1 MEIRSHGL
9 IDCRG
14 DLSFN
19 SASIGEQESK
29 PMISSKVGLI
39 MVYLALGVAPI
50 FGLPAQLV
58 FAAEQPFYAGKTVNI
73 IAGFAPGGT
82 IDIRARLFARYLS
95 KYIPGSPP
103 IVVQNQVGAGGLVA
117 ANYVFSVAK
126 ADGLT
131 LLHFPSS
138 TVMNTFLT
146 DSANV
151 KYDIRQVPI
160 IWLGSDS
167 WLTVSN
173 PNTTGLKKPADL
185 LKASMQFRVGGSG
198 VSSLRSLR
206 PKLALELFGVD
217 HTWVNGYKGSSDL
230 LLAFEKGEIHMFE
243 DPQDGYHANILPRE
257 KSGTAVVLWQT
268 GIIGTDEN
276 FTRSKLL
283 PHVPTLDEVLPKD
296 KKQGPRWQAWKAAV
310 IPQAFQYSIGLHPA
324 TPRDR
329 ITMLSQAFAK
339 LTQDAEFRSDF
350 EKALGEPPDAI
361 IGEQADRIVKDGV
374 KKLFEDYKSGV
385 EYLRAMAQS
394 K

>member
-1 MEIRSHGL
+1 MM
-9 IDCRG
+9 C
-14 DLSFN
+14 
-19 SASIGEQESK
+19 SK
-29 PMISSKVGLI
+29 LELI
-39 MVYLALGVAPI
+39 MAYVAVGVA
-50 FGLPAQLV
+50 LV
-58 FAAEQPFYAGKTVNI
+58 FKLSTPVAFAAEQPFYAGKTINI

-82 IDIRARLFARYLS
+82 IDIRARLFARHLS
-95 KYIPGSPP
+95 KYIPGNPS

-117 ANYVFSVAK
+117 ANAVFSVAK

-146 DSANV
+146 DSANL

-167 WLTVSN
+167 WLTVLN
-173 PNTTGLKKPADL
+173 PNTTGLKKAEDL
-185 LKASMQFRVGGSG
+185 LRASTQLRVGGSG

-217 HTWVNGYKGSSDL
+217 HAWVNGYKGSSDL

-243 DPQDGYHANILPRE
+243 DPQDGYQANIQPRE
-257 KSGTAVVLWQT
+257 KSGVAAVLWQT
-268 GIIGTDEN
+268 GIIDTDER

-283 PHVPTLDEVLPKD
+283 PHVPNLDEVLPKD
-296 KKQGPRWQAWKAAV
+296 KKQGARWQAWKAAV
-310 IPQAFQYSIGLHPA
+310 IPQAFQYSVGLHPG

-329 ITMLSQAFAK
+329 ITTLSQAFAK
-339 LTQDAEFRSDF
+339 MTQDAEFRSDF

-361 IGEQADRIVKDGV
+361 IGEPADRIVKDGV
-374 KKLFEDYKSGV
+374 KKLFEDYKVGV
-385 EYLRAMAQS
+385 DYLRDMAQT

>member
-1 MEIRSHGL
+1 MRIPKIGL
-9 IDCRG
+9 
-14 DLSFN
+14 
-19 SASIGEQESK
+19 
-29 PMISSKVGLI
+29 
-39 MVYLALGVAPI
+39 MVAYTALGVAVI
-50 FGLPAQLV
+50 SGLSAQIV

-95 KYIPGSPP
+95 KYMPGNPS
-103 IVVQNQVGAGGLVA
+103 IVVQNMVGAGGLVA

-126 ADGLT
+126 PDGLT

-146 DSANV
+146 DSSNV

-167 WLTVSN
+167 WLTVLN
-173 PNTTGLKKPADL
+173 PNTTGLKKAEDL
-185 LKASMQFRVGGSG
+185 LKASMQLRVGGSG

-206 PKLALELFGVD
+206 PKLALELFGTD
-217 HTWVNGYKGSSDL
+217 HAWVNGYKGSSDL
-230 LLAFEKGEIHMFE
+230 LLAFEKGEIHIFE
-243 DPQDGYHANILPRE
+243 DPQDGYQANIQPRE
-257 KSGTAVVLWQT
+257 KSGTAAVIWQT
-268 GIIGTDEN
+268 GIIGRDER

-296 KKQGPRWQAWKAAV
+296 KKQGARWQAWKAAV
-310 IPQAFQYSIGLHPA
+310 IPQAFQYSVGVHPG
-324 TPRDR
+324 TSRDR
-329 ITMLSQAFAK
+329 ITILSEAFAK
-339 LTQDAEFRSDF
+339 MTQDPEFRSDF

-374 KKLFEDYKSGV
+374 KKLFEDYKAGV
-385 EYLRAMAQS
+385 DYLRGIAQS

>member
-1 MEIRSHGL
+1 MRISK
-9 IDCRG
+9 
-14 DLSFN
+14 
-19 SASIGEQESK
+19 IG
-29 PMISSKVGLI
+29 MIMAYTAV
-39 MVYLALGVAPI
+39 GVALASG
-50 FGLPAQLV
+50 FAAQSM
-58 FAAEQPFYAGKTVNI
+58 FAAEQPLYAGKTVNI

-95 KYIPGSPP
+95 KYIPGNPS
-103 IVVQNQVGAGGLVA
+103 IVVQNMVGAGGLVA
-117 ANYVFSVAK
+117 ANHVFSVGK
-126 ADGLT
+126 PDGLT

-167 WLTVSN
+167 WLTVLN

-185 LKASMQFRVGGSG
+185 LKASTQLRVGGSG

-217 HTWVNGYKGSSDL
+217 HVWVNGYKGSSDL

-243 DPQDGYHANILPRE
+243 DPQDGYQANIQARE
-257 KSGTAVVLWQT
+257 KSGAAAVLWQT
-268 GIIGTDEN
+268 GIIRTDES

-310 IPQAFQYSIGLHPA
+310 IPQAFQYSVGLHPG

-329 ITMLSQAFAK
+329 VTTLSQAFAK
-339 LTQDAEFRSDF
+339 MTQDADFRADF
-350 EKALGEPPDAI
+350 EKALGEPPEAI
-361 IGEQADRIVKDGV
+361 VGEPADRIVKDGV

-385 EYLRAMAQS
+385 EYLRNMAQS